1 MRIHASFPH
10 PRQLA
15 RTLKESFHLAGRPP
29 ADAVDF
35 TPLLPQIRK
44 NQARAG
50 RLLGGAKVVLCL
62 GSRALV
68 SFALGACREPE
79 QVLGAATTESE
90 GLALV
95 GALQPDLLFTSD
107 RLEEGCGISLVVAV
121 KRLHP
126 RTRTLLLVSQEHRHG
141 RLREA
146 IEACCEG
153 VLLESRIG
161 LGSELTAIRSVCSG
175 GIYIDRQIGAA
186 CRRGPGGGHHH
197 ALQALSSRE
206 TEVLQRVVEGESNG
220 EIAERLI
227 VSLDTIKTHMRN
239 VLMKL
244 QARDRTHAALIGV
257 RLGLVDWP
265 EIGSGR

>member
-1 MRIHASFPH
+1 
-10 PRQLA
+10 
-15 RTLKESFHLAGRPP
+15 
-29 ADAVDF
+29 VDF

-50 RLLGGAKVVLCL
+50 RLLGGSRVVLCL

-68 SFALGACREPE
+68 SFVVGAAQEPE
-79 QVLGAATTESE
+79 RILGAATTESE

-95 GALQPDLLFTSD
+95 GALRPDLLFTSD
-107 RLEEGCGISLVVAV
+107 RLEQGCGISLVVAV
-121 KRLHP
+121 KRHHP
-126 RTRTLLLVSQEHRHG
+126 RTRTLLLVSQEHRHR
-141 RLREA
+141 RLQEA

-153 VLLESRIG
+153 VLLESRMG

-186 CRRGPGGGHHH
+186 CRRGPVGGHRH
-197 ALQALSSRE
+197 AVEALSARE
-206 TEVLQRVVEGESNG
+206 TEVLQGVVEGESNG

-227 VSLDTIKTHMRN
+227 VSVDTVKTHMRN

-265 EIGSGR
+265 EAGGGR

>member
-1 MRIHASFPH
+1 M
-10 PRQLA
+10 
-15 RTLKESFHLAGRPP
+15 
-29 ADAVDF
+29 DF

-50 RLLGGAKVVLCL
+50 KLLGNARVVLCL

-68 SFALGACREPE
+68 SFAVGAAREPE
-79 QVLGAATTESE
+79 QILGAATTESE

-95 GALQPDLLFTSD
+95 GSLRPDLLFASD

-126 RTRTLLLVSQEHRHG
+126 QTRTLLLVSQEHRHG
-141 RLREA
+141 RLRQA

-175 GIYIDRQIGAA
+175 GIYIDRQLGAA
-186 CRRGPGGGHHH
+186 CREGLGSPSRGLLH
-197 ALQALSSRE
+197 ALSARE
-206 TEVLQRVVEGESNG
+206 IEVLQRVVEGETNHQ
-220 EIAERLI
+220 IAERLI
-227 VSLDTIKTHMRN
+227 ISVDTVKTHMRN

-244 QARDRTHAALIGV
+244 QARDRAHAAVIGV
-257 RLGLVDWP
+257 QRGLVDWP
-265 EIGSGR
+265 RTGISR

>member
-1 MRIHASFPH
+1 
-10 PRQLA
+10 
-15 RTLKESFHLAGRPP
+15 
-29 ADAVDF
+29 
-35 TPLLPQIRK
+35 
-44 NQARAG
+44 
-50 RLLGGAKVVLCL
+50 
-62 GSRALV
+62 
-68 SFALGACREPE
+68 
-79 QVLGAATTESE
+79 
-90 GLALV
+90 V

-126 RTRTLLLVSQEHRHG
+126 HTRTLLLVSQEHRHG

-175 GIYIDRQIGAA
+175 GIYIDHQIGAA
-186 CRRGPGGGHHH
+186 CRRGHAGGHRH
-197 ALQALSSRE
+197 ALQGLRSRE
-206 TEVLQRVVEGESNG
+206 TEVLQGVAKGERNS

-227 VSLDTIKTHMRN
+227 VSVDTVKTHMRN

-265 EIGSGR
+265 EVGVDR